1 MDRLKR
7 WEIALMAGVMVT
19 VLMGSWLS
27 GEQQE
32 LAQAMIRLHVV
43 ANSDSVEDQALKL
56 AVRDRVLE
64 QTAALWPEGADPE
77 TAQEVLQEHLAAI
90 EAAGRAV
97 IHQWGKDDPITAQ
110 IGTCWFPTKQYGDIS
125 LPAGEYTALRL
136 VIGDGGGQNWW
147 CVVFPPLCLNA
158 AGESLDAAAVAGYLT
173 QEQTALVTGSEGYV
187 LKFKCMEWLGQLKEL
202 LH

>member
-27 GEQQE
+27 REQQE

-77 TAQEVLQEHLAAI
+77 TAQAVLQEHLTAI

-97 IHQWGKDDPITAQ
+97 IRRRK
-110 IGTCWFPTKQYGDIS
+110 S
-125 LPAGEYTALRL
+125 SM
-136 VIGDGGGQNWW
+136 V
-147 CVVFPPLCLNA
+147 
-158 AGESLDAAAVAGYLT
+158 AVRGF
-173 QEQTALVTGSEGYV
+173 Q
-187 LKFKCMEWLGQLKEL
+187 
-202 LH
+202 